1 MHVHLF
7 SQYRWSVAV
16 SVHIEPGNDS
26 MAANVDD
33 ATDPVSKA
41 VALNILSL

>member
-1 MHVHLF
+1 M
-7 SQYRWSVAV
+7 SVY
-16 SVHIEPGNDS
+16 IEPGNDS

-41 VALNILSL
+41 VALNIVSGHVAAGTLNKELPKC